1 MIMNVS
7 KCLMA
12 MAAVLLLLSCASSLS
27 CRMDDFVAEAES
39 SCKEWTAEDWELS
52 TEKYEKLLEEYS
64 QNYDSYTQEEKDLI
78 NKAIGRYNGLLVRQ
92 GLENAG
98 SVIKEFGKRLPS
110 LFEGFMS
117 AFENN
122 GSDD

>member
-64 QNYDSYTQEEKDLI
+64 QNTHRITIPIRRKKKTLST
-78 NKAIGRYNGLLVRQ
+78 
-92 GLENAG
+92 
-98 SVIKEFGKRLPS
+98 RLS
-110 LFEGFMS
+110 EDITG
-117 AFENN
+117 
-122 GSDD
+122 